1 MTYLRKYPRKGMLC
15 LIHYSEKY
23 RKVVDKR
30 WIDAIGRI
38 VCVGK
43 GPGPRNALVKVY
55 GIGMVVVP
63 IGNLRI
69 YD

>member
-1 MTYLRKYPRKGMLC
+1 MMYQRRYPRKGMLC
-15 LIHYSEKY
+15 SINYSEKY

-38 VCVGK
+38 MCVSK
-43 GPGPRNALVKVY
+43 GPGSRNALVKVY
-55 GIGMVVVP
+55 GTGMVVVP
-63 IGNLRI
+63 MGNLRV